1 MTRIYIVIAAGLALA
16 ATLPAAPA
24 QAAGRTFVST
34 AGSDSNPCSITLPCR
49 NLQAAYNAV
58 AANGQVD
65 VLDPGNYGSL
75 TIIGPVSIQGH
86 GWAGMSTNI
95 GAAITINAAGATDK
109 IAISG
114 VVLDGLGIANTNGI
128 VFNSGGSLTVADS
141 VMRNFSSGGS
151 ATGNGIL
158 LQPTSGAVSFVII
171 NSIFSNNGNSGIVY
185 RPLSGTATANG
196 VIDHVVATNNQGGI
210 SIDTTIGGGSTTVA
224 ISNGIASNNSG
235 GIGILNGSASL
246 AVSIDNMGITGN
258 INGMGASNTAKVLLS
273 RSVITDNTDN
283 GIENSTTPNTFYTY
297 GNNQINL
304 NATDILGTLNTT
316 FTPR

>member
-1 MTRIYIVIAAGLALA
+1 M
-16 ATLPAAPA
+16 PA

-141 VMRNFSSGGS
+141 VVRNFSGSNTTGNGILIQPISGAVTFVITNTVLSHNATSGFS
-151 ATGNGIL
+151 YAPQSGTATGNGI
-158 LQPTSGAVSFVII
+158 
-171 NSIFSNNGNSGIVY
+171 
-185 RPLSGTATANG
+185 
-196 VIDHVVATNNQGGI
+196 IDHVVSNNNQDGFFIETVFASGQVA
-210 SIDTTIGGGSTTVA
+210 VA
-224 ISNGIASNNSG
+224 ISNSIVSNNTSE
-235 GIGILNGSASL
+235 GIQLLGTSAL
-246 AVSIDNMGITGN
+246 AVSIDNTNVGGSVV
-258 INGMGASNTAKVLLS
+258 GVDSASTTPTVTLG
-273 RSVITDNTDN
+273 RSVITANGTGVASAGSRFFSFQDNRISGN
-283 GIENSTTPNTFYTY
+283 G
-297 GNNQINL
+297 
-304 NATDILGTLNTT
+304 TDITGPLNS
-316 FTPR
+316 FALR